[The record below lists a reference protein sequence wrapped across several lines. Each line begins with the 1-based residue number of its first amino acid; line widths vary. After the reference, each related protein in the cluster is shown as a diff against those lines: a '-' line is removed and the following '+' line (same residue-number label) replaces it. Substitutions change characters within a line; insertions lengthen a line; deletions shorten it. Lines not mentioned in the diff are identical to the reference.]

1 MPKPVRC
8 EACSLYPNVV
18 YHKPDEKC
26 PRVTRGKGEVPVAEA
41 EVVFTPAVP
50 APTGGLEQVI
60 IEAIKPHLSGIF
72 DWSEVTRIA
81 QTEARAA
88 GTDWD
93 KVAEVAREAARAVTP
108 VRVEVARVN
117 EPPKDM
123 GVQHAKF
130 PELLRMLQSDLNVWL
145 VGPAGTG
152 KTAAA
157 EAACKALELP
167 YFRAKSVGP
176 TTAEYDLLGYNNAT
190 GTFTYGAFY
199 ETYKNGGVL
208 LIDEID
214 SASGDAL
221 IAINSALA
229 NGFAFF
235 GNERVNKHADF
246 RCIAAANTVGQGR
259 DSVYIG
265 RSQIDGATLDRFNFL
280 RWGYDSGIEQSIVA
294 SWSAV
299 ATEKQRQTIDA
310 WYALVLNVRAI
321 TESLDIRIPVS
332 TRAIIDGCKFIVN
345 GGGSLREVADARLWE
360 RMSVA
365 DAKKVQAAVK
375 NGEF

>member
-1 MPKPVRC
+1 MAKAWRC
-8 EACSLYPNVV
+8 EACSVYPNVV
-18 YHKPDEKC
+18 FHPGDEAC
-26 PRVTRGKGEVPVAEA
+26 PRVTRGGEVPVAEAEA

-50 APTGGLEQVI
+50 APAGGLEQVI

-93 KVAEVAREAARAVTP
+93 KVAEVARAEARAVTP

-123 GVQHAKF
+123 GVQHAQF
-130 PELLRMLQSDLNVWL
+130 PRLLRMLQSDLNVWL

-157 EAACKALELP
+157 EAACNALGLP

-176 TTAEYDLLGYNNAT
+176 TTAEYDLLGYNNAA
-190 GTFTYGAFY
+190 GTFVRGAFY

-235 GNERVNKHADF
+235 GDERVNKHADF

-299 ATEKQRQTIDA
+299 ATEKQRQTIND
-310 WYALVLNVRAI
+310 WYALVLEVRNI
-321 TESLDIRIPVS
+321 TESLDIRIPIS

-345 GGGSLREVADARLWE
+345 GGCSLREVADARFWE

-375 NGEF
+375 EAN

>member
-1 MPKPVRC
+1 VAKQIRC
-8 EACSLYPNVV
+8 EACSVYPNVV
-18 YHKPDEKC
+18 YHPVGDQC
-26 PRVTRGKGEVPVAEA
+26 PRVKRGGKDPVTKA
-41 EVVFTPAVP
+41 EVVFTPAIP

-72 DWSEVTRIA
+72 DWGEVVRIA

-93 KVAEVAREAARAVTP
+93 KVAEVARAEARAIAP

-123 GVQHAKF
+123 GVQHAQF
-130 PELLRMLQSDLNVWL
+130 PRLLRMLQSGLNVWL

-152 KTAAA
+152 KTVAA
-157 EAACKALELP
+157 ESACDALGLP

-176 TTAEYDLLGYNNAT
+176 TTAEYDLLGYNNAA
-190 GTFTYGAFY
+190 GAFVHGAFY

-235 GNERVNKHADF
+235 GDERVNKHADF

-265 RSQIDGATLDRFNFL
+265 RSQIDGATLDRFDFL
-280 RWGYDSGIEQSIVA
+280 RWGYDAGIEESIVA
-294 SWSAV
+294 SWRGVSN
-299 ATEKQRQTIDA
+299 EKKRAIIDE
-310 WYALVLNVRAI
+310 WYDLVLKVREV
-321 TESLDIRIPVS
+321 TESLDIRIPIS

-345 GGGSLREVADARLWE
+345 ANATLDECANMRFWE
-360 RMSVA
+360 RMSTA
-365 DAKKVQAAVK
+365 DAKKIKSALK
-375 NGEF
+375 GY